1 MHKIPLYLHRIRIT
15 SVMNERS
22 YLLRLCDKEL
32 QLALQSSGA
41 VLIEGAKWCGK
52 TRTASNAA
60 KSVLYMQDPDHTAS
74 YQAMADTKPSLLLK
88 GATPRLIDEWQM
100 APVLWD
106 AIRFEVDKSGAAG
119 QFILTGSAVPAYNL
133 TAHTGT
139 GRFSRLLMRPM
150 SLFESNESNGSV
162 SLGELFNGNQAIEA
176 MSDLTIEKIAFA
188 LCRGGWP
195 ACVRKNE
202 TSALRMARDY
212 VEAVINHDVSRV
224 DDVEK
229 NPERVR
235 LLLRSLARN
244 VATPAS
250 IQTIKNDLE
259 AIDISI
265 SDKTISSYLN
275 ALRRIFVVED
285 LPSWLPSMRSKTAIR
300 TSSKRHFV
308 DPSIATAV
316 LRTNPDGLLNDFLT
330 FGFLFE
336 SLCTRD
342 IRVYAQ
348 AIDGDVFHYR
358 DKSGLESDLI
368 VRLRD
373 GRWAAIEVKLGNRQI
388 EEAAQNLLALK
399 AKIDEDKMGQASFL
413 LVITGGQFAYRRND
427 GVLVAPIGCLRD

>member
-1 MHKIPLYLHRIRIT
+1 MGK
-15 SVMNERS
+15 RS
-22 YLLRLCDKEL
+22 YLLRLCDQEL

-60 KSVLYMQDPDHTAS
+60 KSILYMQDPDNTAS
-74 YQAMADTKPSLLLK
+74 YQAIADTKPSLLLK
-88 GATPRLIDEWQM
+88 GETPRLIDEWQM

-106 AIRFEVDKSGAAG
+106 AVRFEVDKTGDAG
-119 QFILTGSAVPAYNL
+119 QFILTGSAVPDDNV

-139 GRFSRLLMRPM
+139 GRFSRMLMRPM
-150 SLFESNESNGSV
+150 SLFESNESNGTV
-162 SLGELFNGNQAIEA
+162 SLGDLFTGNQAIEA
-176 MSDLTIEKIAFA
+176 MSELSIEKIAFA

-195 ACVRKNE
+195 ASIMRNE
-202 TSALRMARDY
+202 ASALRMSRDY
-212 VEAVINHDVSRV
+212 VDAVINHDVSRV

-244 VATPAS
+244 VATMAS
-250 IQTIKNDLE
+250 IQTIKNDIE
-259 AIDISI
+259 ARDISI

-285 LPSWLPSMRSKTAIR
+285 LPAWLPSMRSKTAIR

-316 LRTNPDGLLNDFLT
+316 LRTNPDGLLNDFKTL
-330 FGFLFE
+330 GFLFE

-342 IRVYAQ
+342 IRIYAQ
-348 AIDGDVFHYR
+348 VIDGDVFHYR

-368 VRLRD
+368 IRLRD
-373 GRWAAIEVKLGNRQI
+373 GRWAAIEVKLGNKQI

-399 AKIDEDKMGQASFL
+399 EKIDEDKMGQASFL
-413 LVITGGQFAYRRND
+413 MVLTGGQYAYRRND
-427 GVLVAPIGCLRD
+427 GVLVVPIGCLKS